1 MNTELLERC
10 EWVVVD
16 ATGST
21 NDEVKRRIGD
31 CRKSCL
37 VVQALN
43 QTAGRGQADHRWE
56 SERGCNLL
64 YSLGVR
70 PGFLSPKRQFLLL
83 QAASLSVCR
92 VLNRLHSGFE
102 IKWPN
107 DIYVGN
113 SKICGMLLENSLA
126 SGGEVSGEEASG
138 KEGPRV
144 GYCIAGIGIN
154 INQVQFDPASTVNPT
169 SLLLESG
176 QKRYDIKVEQE
187 RVLLC
192 IYELYQRLEA
202 GNLAAIEQEYF
213 EHLYR
218 RNGWHLFEELA
229 EGEVVRGLS
238 QQEMRNRRLSP
249 VTLSQSAGECTGRV
263 IEARIAGIDDAA
275 NLLLEQRDGTI
286 KAYAFKEVRFIIE
299 K

>member
-16 ATGST
+16 ETGST

-92 VLNRLHSGFE
+92 VLNRLHPGFE

-107 DIYVGN
+107 DIYYRHDKVSGTLIENALRGTEFQYCVIGTGINVNQTHFSSYPPNPVSLCQIVGHPV
-113 SKICGMLLENSLA
+113 SLRPLLEAIVAEFLSL
-126 SGGEVSGEEASG
+126 
-138 KEGPRV
+138 
-144 GYCIAGIGIN
+144 YT
-154 INQVQFDPASTVNPT
+154 D
-169 SLLLESG
+169 LEQG
-176 QKRYDIKVEQE
+176 HEE
-187 RVLLC
+187 RVVIPYC
-192 IYELYQRLEA
+192 EGLYRRE
-202 GNLAAIEQEYF
+202 GF
-213 EHLYR
+213 HLYR
-218 RNGWHLFEELA
+218 DA
-229 EGEVVRGLS
+229 EGLFR
-238 QQEMRNRRLSP
+238 
-249 VTLSQSAGECTGRV
+249 
-263 IEARIAGIDDAA
+263 ARITGIDPGGCLRLTDEAGR
-275 NLLLEQRDGTI
+275 ERT
-286 KAYAFKEVRFIIE
+286 YAFKEVKYVFDHCE
-299 K
+299 MP

>member
-1 MNTELLERC
+1 M
-10 EWVVVD
+10 
-16 ATGST
+16 
-21 NDEVKRRIGD
+21 
-31 CRKSCL
+31 
-37 VVQALN
+37 
-43 QTAGRGQADHRWE
+43 
-56 SERGCNLL
+56 
-64 YSLGVR
+64 
-70 PGFLSPKRQFLLL
+70 
-83 QAASLSVCR
+83 
-92 VLNRLHSGFE
+92 
-102 IKWPN
+102 
-107 DIYVGN
+107 
-113 SKICGMLLENSLA
+113 
-126 SGGEVSGEEASG
+126 
-138 KEGPRV
+138 
-144 GYCIAGIGIN
+144 
-154 INQVQFDPASTVNPT
+154 
-169 SLLLESG
+169 
-176 QKRYDIKVEQE
+176 
-187 RVLLC
+187 LLC

-249 VTLSQSAGECTGRV
+249 VTLSQSAGECTGKV

>member
-1 MNTELLERC
+1 MRNIDLIWLKEIDSTNSLAARELLANPDIPQWRVWAAEYQSAGKGQRGNR
-10 EWVVVD
+10 WV
-16 ATGST
+16 G
-21 NDEVKRRIGD
+21 EP
-31 CRKSCL
+31 
-37 VVQALN
+37 
-43 QTAGRGQADHRWE
+43 
-56 SERGCNLL
+56 GCNLAFTIL
-64 YSLGVR
+64 LRPHNLPAVKQFALSQVCALGVCNYLER
-70 PGFLSPKRQFLLL
+70 YHNIS
-83 QAASLSVCR
+83 A
-92 VLNRLHSGFE
+92 E

-126 SGGEVSGEEASG
+126 SGGEASGGEASG

-176 QKRYDIKVEQE
+176 QERYDIKVEQE

-249 VTLSQSAGECTGRV
+249 VTLSQSAGECTGKV
-263 IEARIAGIDDAA
+263 IEAKIAGIDDAA